1 MRRGA
6 LVDTG
11 PLIAFLSATD
21 AHHAWVK
28 KVMARVSPPLVT
40 CEAVVTEAC
49 HLLRRARTDP
59 AVVLRMIEDDL
70 LRVDFDLGDEAGAV
84 ARLMER
90 YSSVPMSLA
99 DACLVRMSELSSRA
113 FVVTLDSEF
122 AIYRR
127 HGRQVV
133 PLLAPF
139 A

>member
-1 MRRGA
+1 VTRGA

-28 KVMARVSPPLVT
+28 RAMAQVTPPLVT
-40 CEAVVTEAC
+40 CEAVVAEAC
-49 HLLRRARTDP
+49 HLLRRARTDSV
-59 AVVLRMIEDDL
+59 VVLRMIEDDL
-70 LRVDFDLGDEAGAV
+70 LHVDFDLADEA

-90 YSSVPMSLA
+90 YRNVPMSLA

-113 FVVTLDSEF
+113 FVVTLDSDF
-122 AIYRR
+122 TVYRR

>member
-1 MRRGA
+1 VRRGA
-6 LVDTG
+6 LIDTG
-11 PLIAFLSATD
+11 PLVAFLDAAD

-28 KVMARVSPPLVT
+28 TAMAQVSPPLAT

-49 HLLRRARTDP
+49 HLLRRARRNP
-59 AVVLRMIEDDL
+59 ALVLRMMEDEL
-70 LRVDFDLGDEAGAV
+70 LRVDFDLAEEAEAV

-90 YSSVPMSLA
+90 YGNVPMSLA
-99 DACLVRMSELSSRA
+99 DACLVRMSELSSRS
-113 FVVTLDSEF
+113 FVVTLDSDF
-122 AIYRR
+122 AVYRR

>member
-11 PLIAFLSATD
+11 PLVAFLNVAD

-28 KVMARVSPPLVT
+28 TAMAQVSPPLMT
-40 CEAVVTEAC
+40 CEVVVTEVC
-49 HLLRRARTDP
+49 HLLRRSRMDP
-59 AVVLRMIEDDL
+59 TVVVRMIEDDL
-70 LRVDFDLGDEAGAV
+70 LRIDFNLADEAGAV

-90 YSSVPMSLA
+90 YRSVPMSLA

-113 FVVTLDSEF
+113 FVVTLDSDF
-122 AIYRR
+122 AVYRR